1 MSVKPSISVVIPT
14 YNYGRVLPRAVG
26 SVIAQLSECV
36 ELLVVDDGSTD
47 DTQDVLAKLHGEH
60 AGQFSSFKKE
70 NGGVASARNFSLQ
83 HIKAEYILFLDA
95 DDELLPGALD
105 LIRQNLD
112 DNRDVHFFIAGHY
125 SLSADGKKRKILP
138 PALPAKSEDR
148 LKQYLLEKSISIA
161 PSHCVIHRD
170 ILQEHDFPE
179 NYRNS
184 EDVPVF
190 AQALANFNC
199 GVIPEAIVIMHKH
212 DDSLRH
218 NLKHSK
224 SVGVDVVDEIFSSG
238 RLNGDYEWLKKAFY
252 VKRCLSLAKMAV
264 AKGDK
269 SMAKSFYV
277 QAIRQDWTVVFHV
290 QHLKRMV
297 RLLF

>member
-112 DNRDVHFFIAGHY
+112 DNRDVYFFIAGHY
-125 SLSADGKKRKILP
+125 SLSADGKKERSCRLPYRQRVKTASNSICWKNLFLLP
-138 PALPAKSEDR
+138 PV
-148 LKQYLLEKSISIA
+148 IA
-161 PSHCVIHRD
+161 
-170 ILQEHDFPE
+170 
-179 NYRNS
+179 
-184 EDVPVF
+184 
-190 AQALANFNC
+190 
-199 GVIPEAIVIMHKH
+199 
-212 DDSLRH
+212 
-218 NLKHSK
+218 
-224 SVGVDVVDEIFSSG
+224 
-238 RLNGDYEWLKKAFY
+238 
-252 VKRCLSLAKMAV
+252 
-264 AKGDK
+264 
-269 SMAKSFYV
+269 
-277 QAIRQDWTVVFHV
+277 
-290 QHLKRMV
+290 
-297 RLLF
+297 